1 MRDSYEGDFVTFFES
16 KSRQLRALKQSVLQF
31 WLLERSKPLLAGLI
45 GGYGHP
51 LILLA
56 DAVELGSS
64 NLALD
69 ALALTAVDWNTMA
82 SVVSLPF
89 KNDEIY
95 QPGSL
100 LDVLDRIRRDHTFD
114 GLISGQGI
122 QHIGTI
128 LSSPTASVT
137 VIQYY
142 HLGCAYL
149 LQNSDIKNTYITSEI
164 ISLAVDLLVAT
175 HAPGRP
181 AFDFYLAHNLT
192 FVNCLRI
199 LRPACTDGEASHMLI
214 RIYWLLT
221 ILAFI
226 TQGRPVLSRNLV
238 PDIEGAEKPLKSWDE
253 IKTAALSKRDGL
265 GQRQK
270 DPHFLK
276 AVQILTQL
284 GPGYKDIEPLLL
296 SAANKLVE
304 EFEDWSGFG
313 V

>member
-1 MRDSYEGDFVTFFES
+1 MRNSYEGDFVTFFES
-16 KSRQLRALKQSVLQF
+16 KSRQLKALKQSVLQF
-31 WLLERSKPLLAGLI
+31 WLLEIPKPLLAGLI

-64 NLALD
+64 NLAND
-69 ALALTAVDWNTMA
+69 ALALTAVDWNALA
-82 SVVSLPF
+82 SVVSMPLV
-89 KNDEIY
+89 NDGIN

-100 LDVLDRIRRDHTFD
+100 LKVLDRIRGDHSFD
-114 GLISGQGI
+114 GLLSGQGI

-128 LSSPTASVT
+128 LSSPTASVR

-142 HLGCAYL
+142 RLGCAYL
-149 LQNSDIKNTYITSEI
+149 LQDSDIDINYITSEMV
-164 ISLAVDLLVAT
+164 SLAVYLLAAT

-199 LRPACTDGEASHMLI
+199 LRPSCADNEASRMLI

-226 TQGRPVLSRNLV
+226 TQGRPVLSKDLV
-238 PDIEGAEKPLKSWDE
+238 PNIEGGGKPFKSWDE
-253 IKTAALSKRDGL
+253 IKIAALSKNDGL
-265 GQRQK
+265 GQRQT

-284 GPGYKDIEPLLL
+284 GPGNEDIEPLLL
-296 SAANKLVE
+296 SAANKLIE
-304 EFEDWSGFG
+304 EFEGWSGF
-313 V
+313 

>member
-1 MRDSYEGDFVTFFES
+1 MRNSYEGDFVTFFES
-16 KSRQLRALKQSVLQF
+16 ESRRPSKLEQSILQP
-31 WLLERSKPLLAGLI
+31 WLLEKPKPLLAGLI

-64 NLALD
+64 KLAID
-69 ALALTAVDWNTMA
+69 ALALTATDWNALA
-82 SVVSLPF
+82 SVVSISLV
-89 KNDEIY
+89 NDVNN

-100 LDVLDRIRRDHTFD
+100 LDVLDRIRSDHTFD
-114 GLISGQGI
+114 GLIPSQGI
-122 QHIGTI
+122 QHISTV
-128 LSSPTASVT
+128 LSSPTASVC
-137 VIQYY
+137 VMQYY
-142 HLGCAYL
+142 RLGCAYL
-149 LQNSDIKNTYITSEI
+149 LQDSGITKTGITSEMV
-164 ISLAVDLLVAT
+164 SLAVYLLAAT

-199 LRPACTDGEASHMLI
+199 LRPTFADIEASHMLI

-226 TQGRPVLSRNLV
+226 TQGRPVVMKNLI
-238 PDIEGAEKPLKSWDE
+238 PDVESAGKAVKSWDE
-253 IKTAALSKRDGL
+253 IKSAALSKRG
-265 GQRQK
+265 GFSQRQT

-284 GPGYKDIEPLLL
+284 GPGNRDVEPLLL
-296 SAANKLVE
+296 SVANKLIE
-304 EFEDWSGFG
+304 EFEDWTGFG
-313 V
+313 L